1 MVGMK
6 PYSFSM
12 ESVLEWRESIEKTSM
27 EKYAAAQYELK
38 HEIQVLEHLNK
49 ENEQIKEKSLS
60 CKNIVEIRH
69 LQLYKQTIDE
79 RIEAQIEIVEIKKD
93 ELEKLRL
100 ELIHAQ
106 KDRKIMEKLK
116 EKDFSNYNEESKRED
131 QKNLDEIAVLK
142 YKRIDN

>member
-1 MVGMK
+1 
-6 PYSFSM
+6 
-12 ESVLEWRESIEKTSM
+12 M

-60 CKNIVEIRH
+60 CRNIVEIRH

-142 YKRIDN
+142 FKRIDN

>member
-93 ELEKLRL
+93 ELENLRL
-100 ELIHAQ
+100 DLIHAQ

>member
-1 MVGMK
+1 MK

-93 ELEKLRL
+93 ELENFRL

>member
-93 ELEKLRL
+93 ELENLRL
-100 ELIHAQ
+100 DLIHAQ

-142 YKRIDN
+142 FKRIDN